1 MNNTSKHSPASLAAR
16 REGLVTLCALQRV
29 TAATEIREIMAPVHN
44 LRSKV
49 GGNFAIPVSAIGLIG
64 GLIFA
69 VRSGKLLPMLT
80 TGLSLWKLGRD
91 SLDAWRQRT

>member
-1 MNNTSKHSPASLAAR
+1 MNKTSKHSPASLAAR

-29 TAATEIREIMAPVHN
+29 TATAEIRDIMAPVHN
-44 LRSKV
+44 LRDKV

-69 VRSGKLLPMLT
+69 ARSGRLLPMLT
-80 TGLSLWKLGRD
+80 TGLSLWKLGRN
-91 SLDAWRQRT
+91 SLDAWRQRG

>member
-1 MNNTSKHSPASLAAR
+1 MNKTSKHSPESLAAR

-29 TAATEIREIMAPVHN
+29 TATAEIREIMAPVHN
-44 LRSKV
+44 LREKV
-49 GGNFAIPVSAIGLIG
+49 GGSFAIPVSALGLIG
-64 GLIFA
+64 GLIA
-69 VRSGKLLPMLT
+69 TRSGRLLPMLT